1 MSKKYRNLI
10 GRIVSDENMRL
21 ALHRTANSKRLT
33 TGYLEFKEYAEVNL
47 KELADD
53 IAAGTYR
60 LGPYREFLIYEPKPR
75 LISAL
80 NFRDRIAQH
89 ALVSIIGPIFE
100 ATLLPRTFACRVGM
114 GTHAGVKAVQAE
126 MRRRPDLQYY
136 LKTDFSKYF
145 HSIDR
150 AVLHGLIDHKVTCR
164 ATLAMIDQITPR
176 TGVGVPIGN
185 LTSQLWA
192 NVYGGLLDR
201 HLQCDL
207 GEKFWF
213 RYMDD
218 VVVLGSDMAHLRKL
232 KEEIERFSRDAMRL
246 RLSKWNIGR
255 VASGVNFLG
264 YRIWPTHKLL
274 RRQSVTRAR
283 RKIAR
288 FRAAR
293 DYESLQR
300 FLASWL
306 GHAGWADAHHLLT
319 SLGLENTHDHQYPF
333 RP

>member
-1 MSKKYRNLI
+1 MAKKYRNLI
-10 GRIVSDENMRL
+10 GRIVSDSNMRL
-21 ALHRTANSKRLT
+21 AFARTACAKRLT
-33 TGYLEFKEYAEVNL
+33 TGYLEFKEYSEVNL

-60 LGPYREFLIYEPKPR
+60 IGPYREFMVYEPKPR

-80 NFRDRIAQH
+80 TFRDRVAQH
-89 ALVSIIGPIFE
+89 ALVSVIGPIFE
-100 ATLLPRTFACRVGM
+100 ATLLPRTFACRTGM

-126 MRRRPDLQYY
+126 MRRNADLKYY

-150 AVLHGLIDHKVTCR
+150 SVLRGLIERKISCR
-164 ATLAMIDQITPR
+164 ATLAMIDAITPKA
-176 TGVGVPIGN
+176 GVGLPIGN

-201 HLQCDL
+201 HLQIDL
-207 GEKFWF
+207 GVKNWF

-218 VVVLGSDMAHLRKL
+218 VVVLGDDLACLRSL
-232 KEEIERFSRDAMRL
+232 KEEVERFSRDVMHL
-246 RLSKWNIGR
+246 RLSKWNIGK

-264 YRIWPTHKLL
+264 YRICPTHKLL
-274 RRQSVTRAR
+274 RRQSVIRAK

-288 FRAAR
+288 FNAAR

-306 GHAGWADAHHLLT
+306 GHAGWADAHHLLK
-319 SLGLENTHDHQYPF
+319 SLRLEEDYDHQYPC